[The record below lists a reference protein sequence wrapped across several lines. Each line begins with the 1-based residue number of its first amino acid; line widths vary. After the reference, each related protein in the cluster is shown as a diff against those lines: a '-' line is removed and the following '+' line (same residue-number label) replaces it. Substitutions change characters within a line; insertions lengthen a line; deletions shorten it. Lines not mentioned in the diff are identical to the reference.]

1 MSGVFP
7 SPRETIGVEAET
19 GRNSR
24 YCSITPLLRCDFA
37 VAESIWISYAKQVRP
52 IVDLQARCKVNRMP
66 GLSKEDKLR
75 LLTTML
81 ESRHADLREQ
91 NLNRQGKGH
100 FHVSGMGHEA
110 LAAVSI
116 QMKPG
121 DYIFSYYRDRGLVLG
136 RGMTTRQLG
145 LEYFAKRNTGSGG
158 RQMPS
163 HYSNADLHIWSVPTP
178 TGSQLLPACGIAWGI
193 QLDGKKN
200 LVVTT
205 VGDAATRQGDFFEAL
220 CFAKEKKLP
229 LLFLV
234 EDNAYGISMPTRKTN
249 PLALNVLESENWRR
263 INGENVQQV
272 YDATAEAFEK
282 IRAGNGPFFF
292 WINMERLSSHTSSDD
307 QKLYRSQDELR
318 ELEKFD
324 PLKCWKDQLIEEGI
338 VTAEEFARLDSEIK
352 ERIRHEYAEAEKAED
367 PSPNEL
373 LANVTKPAPKI
384 DKEILPPGKYRIGDT
399 VNKTLRAGLEEDPRR
414 ILFGEDIEDP
424 KGGVFRLTQKLST
437 EFPKQVFN
445 SPLAESTI
453 LGVACGLAAYGKRPV
468 FELQFID
475 FIYPGFNQ
483 LVTNISNLRWRSFGN
498 WQCPAVIYAPYGAY
512 LPGGSLWHSQANESA
527 LAHYPGLNV
536 VIPSTPADA
545 AGLLWTAMHGEDPVV
560 FLIPKHLLWAEHE
573 YAEPIRAVPL
583 GRARQCTNGSDVTVI
598 AWGNTIEKSLEAI
611 AKIDKETSVE
621 LIDLRSI
628 VPWDKAA
635 IEDSVHKTRRLVV
648 VQEDTQNC
656 SVGQMI
662 ISHITSTPELWNELI
677 SPPILVSKANV
688 MIGYNPIYEYAALPD
703 VERIVAAIRRSVAT
717 KYERVAVAGIADSG
731 RAETETAFI
740 QPGSPI
746 PATAGRIQS
755 ITIPVMGEGIRNA
768 KIVSL
773 LKKPGDPV
781 ALDDELCEVETDK
794 AVYPIQSSF
803 AGVMGEWKTK
813 VGDTVEIGQE
823 LGTLFT
829 DEASLA
835 EQFQG
840 AAEVSAPVTAGVDRG
855 RSVPERE
862 FVRPGSA
869 TPATGIEPALSPT
882 ITRKLSRVIP
892 ANLQIDAR
900 WHAIQ
905 EAREVS
911 KKKDG
916 KEAPS
921 PSVMIA
927 WSVVRAME
935 KHAPFRRLILDDD
948 QIVQNDDFDLG
959 VAVALEGDRL
969 ATAVITNANK
979 KSWPEFVKIY
989 NETVAATRGGRVDA
1003 MNAPVV
1009 ITSLG
1014 AFGVKAGAPIVVPP
1028 SVGTLF
1034 VGSAHR
1040 ELIPNKNRN
1049 ESAEVITLS
1058 LTFDH
1063 RVVNGAGAAAF
1074 ANEIKTRIEAFKIPS
1089 EKVSAESARK
1099 R

>member
-1 MSGVFP
+1 
-7 SPRETIGVEAET
+7 
-19 GRNSR
+19 
-24 YCSITPLLRCDFA
+24 
-37 VAESIWISYAKQVRP
+37 
-52 IVDLQARCKVNRMP
+52 MP
-66 GLSKEDKLR
+66 ALGKEDKLR
-75 LLTTML
+75 LLTTIL

-100 FHVSGMGHEA
+100 FHVSGMGHEG

-116 QMKPG
+116 QMEPD
-121 DYIFSYYRDRGLVLG
+121 DYIVSYYRDRGLVLG

-163 HYSNADLHIWSVPTP
+163 HYSDADLHIWSVPTP

-205 VGDAATRQGDFFEAL
+205 VGDAATRQGDFFEAI

-229 LLFLV
+229 MLFLV
-234 EDNAYGISMPTRKTN
+234 EDNAYGISMPTRTTN
-249 PLALNVLESENWRR
+249 PLALNVLEPDNWRR
-263 INGENVQQV
+263 IDGQNVEQV

-282 IRAGNGPFFF
+282 IRAGSGPFFF
-292 WINMERLSSHTSSDD
+292 WIKMERLSSHTSSDD
-307 QKLYRSQDELR
+307 QKLYRREEELR
-318 ELEKFD
+318 DLEKFD

-338 VTAEEFARLDSEIK
+338 ITVEEFAKLDNEIK
-352 ERIRHEYAEAEKAED
+352 ERIRREYSKAEKAED
-367 PSPNEL
+367 PSPKEL
-373 LANVTKPAPKI
+373 LTNVTKPPPKI
-384 DKEILPPGKYRIGDT
+384 DKEILSPGKYRIGDT
-399 VNKTLRAGLEEDPRR
+399 VNKTLRLGLEEDRRR

-498 WQCPAVIYAPYGAY
+498 WKCPAVVYAPYGAY
-512 LPGGSLWHSQANESA
+512 LPGGSLWHSQANESS

-536 VIPSTPADA
+536 VVPSTPEDA
-545 AGLLWTAMHGEDPVV
+545 AGLLWTAMHGEDPVI

-583 GRARQCTNGSDVTVI
+583 GRARQCTTGSDVTVV
-598 AWGNTIEKSLEAI
+598 AWGNTIEKSLEVI
-611 AKIDKETSVE
+611 AKINNEISVE

-635 IEDSVHKTRRLVV
+635 IEESVHKTRRLVV
-648 VQEDTQNC
+648 VQEDTENC

-662 ISHITSTPELWNELI
+662 ISHVTSTSELWNAMI

-703 VERIVAAIRRSVAT
+703 VERIVAAIRRLVAT
-717 KYERVAVAGIADSG
+717 KHERVAVEAVAV
-731 RAETETAFI
+731 
-740 QPGSPI
+740 
-746 PATAGRIQS
+746 ATAKPEIAPEERRPYIAPKIDIGKRRVQS
-755 ITIPVMGEGIRNA
+755 ITVPVMGEGIRNA

-773 LKKPGDPV
+773 LKNPGDPI

-813 VGDTVEIGQE
+813 VGDTVEIGHE

-835 EQFQG
+835 DQLETASKESTDRKPVE
-840 AAEVSAPVTAGVDRG
+840 AAVSVAEPSSRG
-855 RSVPERE
+855 RTARHSN
-862 FVRPGSA
+862 
-869 TPATGIEPALSPT
+869 IEPALSPT

-900 WHAIQ
+900 WDGIRR
-905 EAREVS
+905 ARDGAKE
-911 KKKDG
+911 KDG
-916 KEAPS
+916 KNAAS

-935 KHAPFRRLILDDD
+935 KHASFRRLILEDD

-959 VAVALEGDRL
+959 IAVALEGDRL
-969 ATAVITNANK
+969 ATAVITKANK

-989 NETVAATRGGRVDA
+989 NKTVEATRGGRVDA
-1003 MNAPVV
+1003 MNASVV

-1034 VGSAHR
+1034 VGTAHR
-1040 ELIPNKNRN
+1040 ELIPNKNEN

-1063 RVVNGAGAAAF
+1063 RVVNGAGAASF
-1074 ANEIKTRIEAFKIPS
+1074 ANEIKKQIEGFKIPS
-1089 EKVSAESARK
+1089 EERPGTCAHKS
-1099 R
+1099 

>member
-1 MSGVFP
+1 
-7 SPRETIGVEAET
+7 
-19 GRNSR
+19 
-24 YCSITPLLRCDFA
+24 
-37 VAESIWISYAKQVRP
+37 VRA
-52 IVDLQARCKVNRMP
+52 IVDQEATCKINRMP
-66 GLSKEDKLR
+66 ALSKDDKLR
-75 LLTTML
+75 LLRIIL

-91 NLNRQGKGH
+91 NLIRQGKGH
-100 FHVSGMGHEA
+100 FHVSGMGHEG

-116 QMKPG
+116 QMEQD
-121 DYIFSYYRDRGLVLG
+121 DYIVSYYRDRGLVLG

-163 HYSNADLHIWSVPTP
+163 HYSDADLHIWSVPTP

-200 LVVTT
+200 VVVTT
-205 VGDAATRQGDFFEAL
+205 IGDAATRQGDFFEAI

-229 LLFLV
+229 VLFLV

-249 PLALNVLESENWRR
+249 PLALDILEQDNWRQ
-263 INGENVQQV
+263 IEGQDVQQI

-282 IRAGNGPFFF
+282 IRAGGGPFFF
-292 WINMERLSSHTSSDD
+292 WIKMERLSSHTSSDD
-307 QKLYRSQDELR
+307 QKLYRTAE
-318 ELEKFD
+318 ELEALENCD
-324 PLKCWKDQLIEEGI
+324 PLIYWKDQLIKEGVI
-338 VTAEEFARLDSEIK
+338 TQEDYAELDNEIK
-352 ERIRHEYAEAEKAED
+352 ERVRREYAEAEKAED

-373 LANVTKPAPKI
+373 LANVTKPTPRI
-384 DKEILPPGKYRIGDT
+384 EKEILPPGKYRIGDT
-399 VNKTLRAGLEEDPRR
+399 VNKTLRAGIEDDPQR
-414 ILFGEDIEDP
+414 ILFGEDVEDP

-483 LVTNISNLRWRSFGN
+483 LVTNISTLRWRSFGN
-498 WQCPAVIYAPYGAY
+498 WKCPAVIYAPYGAY

-536 VIPSTPADA
+536 VIPSTPGDA
-545 AGLLWTAMHGEDPVV
+545 AGLLWTAMHAEDPVI
-560 FLIPKHLLWAEHE
+560 FLIAKHLLWAEHE
-573 YAEPIRAVPL
+573 YAEPIPAVPL
-583 GRARQCTNGSDVTVI
+583 GKARKVRGGSDVTLV
-598 AWGNTIEKSLEAI
+598 AWGNTIEKSLEALN
-611 AKIDKETSVE
+611 KIGNEISVE

-628 VPWDKAA
+628 VPWDAAA
-635 IEDSVHKTRRLVV
+635 IEESVRKTRRLVV
-648 VQEDTQNC
+648 VQEDTENC

-662 ISHITSTPELWNELI
+662 ISHVTGTPGLWNELL
-677 SPPILVSKANV
+677 SPPVLVSKPNV
-688 MIGYNPIYEYAALPD
+688 VIGYNPIYEYAALPD
-703 VERIVAAIRRSVAT
+703 VERIVTAIRRAITS
-717 KYERVAVAGIADSG
+717 KQERAVAAGVDRGHVASEQEL
-731 RAETETAFI
+731 A
-740 QPGSPI
+740 QPGSAV
-746 PATAGRIQS
+746 PATAKTTEQHVQS
-755 ITIPVMGEGIRNA
+755 ITVPIMGEGIRNA

-773 LKKPGDPV
+773 LKNPGDQIQ
-781 ALDDELCEVETDK
+781 LDDELCEVETDK

-813 VGDTVEIGQE
+813 IGDTVEIGQE
-823 LGTLFT
+823 LGTIATSEPAF
-829 DEASLA
+829 A
-835 EQFQG
+835 EQFD
-840 AAEVSAPVTAGVDRG
+840 AASRESSKRETVEAVVSAAAPDDRG
-855 RSVPERE
+855 RHARHYN
-862 FVRPGSA
+862 
-869 TPATGIEPALSPT
+869 IEPALSPT
-882 ITRKLSRVIP
+882 ITRKLNRVIP

-900 WHAIQ
+900 WDAIRG
-905 EAREVS
+905 ARQFA
-911 KKKDG
+911 KKTDR
-916 KEAPS
+916 EQAPS
-921 PSVMIA
+921 PSIMIA

-935 KHAPFRRLILDDD
+935 SHAPFRRLILEDD
-948 QIVQNDDFDLG
+948 QIVQNDNFDLG
-959 VAVALEGDRL
+959 IAVALEGDRL
-969 ATAVITNANK
+969 ATAVITKANQ
-979 KSWPEFVKIY
+979 KSWPEFVSAF

-1014 AFGVKAGAPIVVPP
+1014 AFEVKAGAPIVVPP

-1034 VGSAHR
+1034 IGTAHR
-1040 ELIPNKNRN
+1040 ELVSNKTKN
-1049 ESAEVITLS
+1049 ETAEVITLS

-1074 ANEIKTRIEAFKIPS
+1074 ANEIKNQIEKFEIPS
-1089 EKVSAESARK
+1089 AKKSAASADK

>member
-1 MSGVFP
+1 
-7 SPRETIGVEAET
+7 
-19 GRNSR
+19 
-24 YCSITPLLRCDFA
+24 
-37 VAESIWISYAKQVRP
+37 
-52 IVDLQARCKVNRMP
+52 MP
-66 GLSKEDKLR
+66 ALSKEDKLR
-75 LLTTML
+75 LLTTIL

-116 QMKPG
+116 QMEPD
-121 DYIFSYYRDRGLVLG
+121 DYIVSYYRDRGLVLG

-220 CFAKEKKLP
+220 CFAREKELP
-229 LLFLV
+229 MLFLV
-234 EDNAYGISMPTRKTN
+234 EDNGYGISMPTRKNN
-249 PLALNVLESENWRR
+249 PLALKVLEPDNWRR
-263 INGENVQQV
+263 IEGQDVQQV
-272 YDATAEAFEK
+272 YEATAEAFEK
-282 IRAGNGPFFF
+282 IRAGDGPFFF
-292 WINMERLSSHTSSDD
+292 WIRMERLSSHTSSDD
-307 QKLYRSQDELR
+307 QKLYRSAEELQA
-318 ELEKFD
+318 LEKSD
-324 PLKCWKDQLIEEGI
+324 PLKCWKDQLIEEGLI
-338 VTAEEFARLDSEIK
+338 TAEEFAKLDNEIK
-352 ERIRHEYAEAEKAED
+352 ERIRREYAEAEKAED

-373 LANVTKPAPKI
+373 LANVSKSPPKVN
-384 DKEILPPGKYRIGDT
+384 KEVLPPGKYRIGDT
-399 VNKTLRAGLEEDPRR
+399 VNKTLRVGLEDDQRR

-453 LGVACGLAAYGKRPV
+453 LGVACGLASYGKRPV

-475 FIYPGFNQ
+475 FTYPGFNQ

-498 WQCPAVIYAPYGAY
+498 WKCPAVIYAPYGAY

-545 AGLLWTAMHGEDPVV
+545 AGLLWTAMQSEDPVI
-560 FLIPKHLLWAEHE
+560 FLIPKHLLWAEHK
-573 YAEPIRAVPL
+573 YTEPIRAVPL
-583 GRARQCTNGSDVTVI
+583 GEAHKVHDGSDVTLV
-598 AWGNTIEKSLEAI
+598 AWGNTVEKSLEALD
-611 AKIDKETSVE
+611 KIGNKISVE

-628 VPWDKAA
+628 VPWDRAA
-635 IEDSVHKTRRLVV
+635 IEESVRKTRRLVV
-648 VQEDTQNC
+648 VQEDTENC

-662 ISHITSTPELWNELI
+662 ISHITSTHELWSEMI
-677 SPPILVSKANV
+677 SPPVLVSKANV

-703 VERIVAAIRRSVAT
+703 VERIVSAIERSVQT
-717 KYERVAVAGIADSG
+717 RHQRAVAAVADRSS
-731 RAETETAFI
+731 ATTEPEFA
-740 QPGSPI
+740 QPLPRLSAAKEIGNP
-746 PATAGRIQS
+746 RIQS
-755 ITIPVMGEGIRNA
+755 ITVPVMGEGIRNA
-768 KIVSL
+768 KVVSL
-773 LKKPGDPV
+773 LKNPGDSI

-803 AGVMGEWKTK
+803 AGVMGEWKTN

-823 LGTLFT
+823 LGTIMTGEPSFA
-829 DEASLA
+829 D
-835 EQFQG
+835 QFQETAKESAAG
-840 AAEVSAPVTAGVDRG
+840 AVAAGADRG
-855 RSVPERE
+855 HPVSPRE
-862 FVRPGSA
+862 ITRPGSA
-869 TPATGIEPALSPT
+869 TPATAIEPALSPT
-882 ITRKLSRVIP
+882 ITRKLIHVIP

-900 WHAIQ
+900 WDAILKTRD
-905 EAREVS
+905 AA
-911 KKKDG
+911 KKKNG
-916 KEAPS
+916 KHAPS

-927 WSVVRAME
+927 WAVVRAME
-935 KHAPFRRLILDDD
+935 KHPPFRRLILEDER
-948 QIVQNDDFDLG
+948 IVENENFDLG

-969 ATAVITNANK
+969 ATAVIVDAKK
-979 KSWPEFVKIY
+979 KSWPEFVKSY
-989 NETVAATRGGRVDA
+989 NETVDATRGGRVDA

-1034 VGSAHR
+1034 VGTAHR
-1040 ELIPNKNRN
+1040 ELMPNGKKN

-1063 RVVNGAGAAAF
+1063 RVVNGAGAASF
-1074 ANEIKTRIEAFKIPS
+1074 VHEIKKQIEGFRIPVVNADAI
-1089 EKVSAESARK
+1089 RT
-1099 R
+1099 